1 MTRMFASSHEKE
13 LSVFLLLLLVH
24 AVLNIPSTWSQIR
37 TFNEPRKK
45 ALLV

>member
-1 MTRMFASSHEKE
+1 MAMMFVSSHAKE

-24 AVLNIPSTWSQIR
+24 TDLNIQSTWSQIR
-37 TFNEPRKK
+37 TFSELKK